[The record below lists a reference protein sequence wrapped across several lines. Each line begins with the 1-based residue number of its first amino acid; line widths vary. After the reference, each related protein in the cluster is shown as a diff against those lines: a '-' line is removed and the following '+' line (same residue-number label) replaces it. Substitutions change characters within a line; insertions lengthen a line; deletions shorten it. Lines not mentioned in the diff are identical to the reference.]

1 MLEKRTNA
9 VSRLASLQYAGFAVT
24 PIFGALVSSISSSM
38 QFILPPL
45 LLLLLIL
52 LSSILLFF
60 IFDDILEG
68 DEITAENNQP
78 PPPHLPLSTTTL
90 NDMYSI
96 NISTTSTSIIT
107 NGSEGDITNVISE
120 DQHKDDVIVENDL
133 SIVDEKN
140 KCYIILKDMNNDNNN
155 NNIYNNNIDNDKNHT
170 DNNVNRIENNLI
182 INNINNDNTNNNNN
196 IITLGNKKLNL
207 EYLQSLL
214 SYNIYYILI
223 LNNITTRGTIVI
235 YETQVSRILLD
246 DYNLSIIDLGIIVSI
261 SGLVGTIQLIY
272 FKELYTNNFRDIFLV
287 ISFSFI
293 IAIAQLFILNW
304 MKNIHIQLWAFC
316 ISVNLVYCFG

>member
-1 MLEKRTNA
+1 
-9 VSRLASLQYAGFAVT
+9 
-24 PIFGALVSSISSSM
+24 M

-52 LSSILLFF
+52 FSSILLFF

-78 PPPHLPLSTTTL
+78 HPHPLSTTTL
-90 NDMYSI
+90 NEIHSI
-96 NISTTSTSIIT
+96 SISTTSTSIIT

-120 DQHKDDVIVENDL
+120 DQHKDDVIVEDGL

-155 NNIYNNNIDNDKNHT
+155 NIYNNNIDNDKNHT
-170 DNNVNRIENNLI
+170 DNDVNRIENNLI
-182 INNINNDNTNNNNN
+182 INNINNDNTNNNN
-196 IITLGNKKLNL
+196 IIAFVNKNLNL

-246 DYNLSIIDLGIIVSI
+246 DYHLSIIDLGIIISI
-261 SGLVGTIQLIY
+261 SGLVGTIQLID

-293 IAIAQLFILNW
+293 IAIAQLFVLNW

>member
-1 MLEKRTNA
+1 
-9 VSRLASLQYAGFAVT
+9 
-24 PIFGALVSSISSSM
+24 M

-68 DEITAENNQP
+68 DEIKAENNQP
-78 PPPHLPLSTTTL
+78 PPPHHPLSTTTL
-90 NDMYSI
+90 NEIHSI

-107 NGSEGDITNVISE
+107 NGEGDTTNVINE
-120 DQHKDDVIVENDL
+120 DQHKDNVIVEDNL

-155 NNIYNNNIDNDKNHT
+155 NIYNNNIDNDKNYT
-170 DNNVNRIENNLI
+170 DNNVNCIENNLI
-182 INNINNDNTNNNNN
+182 INNINNDNNNNNNNN
-196 IITLGNKKLNL
+196 IITLGNINLNL